1 MYLFKLEFSSFLDI
15 HPGVGLLDHRAA
27 LCVSAFLD
35 TELMA
40 VVTVLT
46 EEFLQTES
54 SHTHAP
60 AHSCA

>member
-1 MYLFKLEFSSFLDI
+1 M

-27 LCVSAFLD
+27 LCVSAFLG

-40 VVTVLT
+40 MVTVLT

-54 SHTHAP
+54 SHTHAL
-60 AHSCA
+60 AHSWA

>member
-1 MYLFKLEFSSFLDI
+1 MCLFKLESSHFLDI
-15 HPGVGLLDHRAA
+15 HPGVGRLDRRAA

-35 TELMA
+35 TELLA

-54 SHTHAP
+54 SHTHTP